1 MFRMREIRHDEFPS
15 TDPGT
20 AAAALA
26 HAERARTV
34 AELAVRQGSA
44 WTSRYFCAFG
54 VASLVFMTLTA
65 VGGVVAYVASLVVY
79 GVIASWFARREQ
91 VSWRGF
97 ERLSGRSFVAWFV
110 LQGAGCAVGFNFF
123 SEVAAYWIP
132 VALVVSAPLFI
143 GAWRAAH
150 R

>member
-1 MFRMREIRHDEFPS
+1 MRETAEDEFPP
-15 TDPGT
+15 TDPVT

-26 HAERARTV
+26 HAEKAQV
-34 AELAVRQGSA
+34 IANQAVRAGSA
-44 WTSRYFCAFG
+44 WTSRFLGAFG
-54 VASLVFMTLTA
+54 VASVVFFSLA
-65 VGGVVAYVASLVVY
+65 DVGGVVAYVASWVVY
-79 GVIASWFARREQ
+79 GAIATWFARREQ

-97 ERLSGRSFVAWFV
+97 ERLSGRSFAAWFV

-123 SEVAAYWIP
+123 SGVAGYWVP
-132 VALVVSAPLFI
+132 VALVVSAPLFA